1 MEEQPI
7 FIAENLPCQTGSMV
21 EICFDVII
29 HGEKDHADT
38 IAHIGLAPGTVAA
51 AIQTM
56 AGLPGI
62 FLAGHFQKIAG
73 MDRQDS
79 GLRAC
84 LKSFDKR
91 EGKADK
97 KGKQAGD
104 DGECVN
110 IQAISAGKSMKR
122 YERI

>member
-1 MEEQPI
+1 MYEAAVQLPNIILIVWIKPGLEEEPI

-62 FLAGHFQKIAG
+62 FLAGHLQKIAG
-73 MDRQDS
+73 MDP
-79 GLRAC
+79 
-84 LKSFDKR
+84 
-91 EGKADK
+91 
-97 KGKQAGD
+97 
-104 DGECVN
+104 
-110 IQAISAGKSMKR
+110 
-122 YERI
+122 

>member
-1 MEEQPI
+1 
-7 FIAENLPCQTGSMV
+7 MV

-62 FLAGHFQKIAG
+62 FLAGHLQKIAG
-73 MDRQDS
+73 KTDKIPVLGIWTGFKEPAR
-79 GLRAC
+79 RAKIA
-84 LKSFDKR
+84 L
-91 EGKADK
+91 
-97 KGKQAGD
+97 
-104 DGECVN
+104 
-110 IQAISAGKSMKR
+110 
-122 YERI
+122 